1 MNVLMFACS
10 LLQHDPRIRREAEA
24 LARSGER
31 VTLFVLSENG
41 KPRSYERNG
50 VTIVELDTR
59 KYRGKDKAAYM
70 TLYLRFLLQAFV
82 ACSRRFLKGEVDVV
96 HIHNM
101 PNFLVFT
108 AILPRLFG
116 KKLILDIH
124 DSIPETFEGKF
135 ARLPRIVHRLFC
147 LEEKISSALAHR
159 VICVNEVQKEV
170 LVGRGIAPEKITTVI
185 NVPDQDLFKVRDG
198 HREVNGS
205 KPSFNLVYHG
215 TVDRMM
221 GLDMVIAAVSQL
233 RDRIPE
239 IQMHI
244 IGAGPHLDALV
255 AEARRLGVEDRVQFS
270 MKSHPLDMM
279 PAILDKMDIGIL
291 AHEVNAATELMLP
304 VKLLE
309 YMAMGLPAVAP
320 RLKTIRHY
328 FDDDMVTY
336 FEPGNI
342 DSLTEALVKIYNDR
356 SGRKKQAERA
366 LAFLDRYGW
375 EKHQQVLVNMY
386 HHLN

>member
-1 MNVLMFACS
+1 M
-10 LLQHDPRIRREAEA
+10 
-24 LARSGER
+24 
-31 VTLFVLSENG
+31 
-41 KPRSYERNG
+41 
-50 VTIVELDTR
+50 
-59 KYRGKDKAAYM
+59 
-70 TLYLRFLLQAFV
+70 
-82 ACSRRFLKGEVDVV
+82 
-96 HIHNM
+96 
-101 PNFLVFT
+101 
-108 AILPRLFG
+108 
-116 KKLILDIH
+116 
-124 DSIPETFEGKF
+124 
-135 ARLPRIVHRLFC
+135 
-147 LEEKISSALAHR
+147 
-159 VICVNEVQKEV
+159 
-170 LVGRGIAPEKITTVI
+170 I

-342 DSLTEALVKIYNDR
+342 DSLTEALVKIHNDR